1 MVIRLLAAFL
11 GGWISHLLY
20 RPTLGFS
27 PKWGQLMRY
36 AIGGLVLIPFR
47 LMFWNKLKVIEK
59 HHERMVLSDILALF
73 SVGAG
78 VMTGHLTDKVM
89 GKD

>member
-1 MVIRLLAAFL
+1 MVIRLLAAFV
-11 GGWISHLLY
+11 GGMFSHLLY

-47 LMFWNKLKVIEK
+47 LMFWRHLQPIEK
-59 HHERMVLSDILALF
+59 QNERLVLADVLALF
-73 SVGAG
+73 AVGAG
-78 VMTGHLTDKVM
+78 VMAGHISDKM
-89 GKD
+89 LGKE